1 MRYTLECTLRVV
13 VVLSVEGIK
22 NEAEAKAEDIKKE
35 ALREEKEVAHKNNL
49 NTYLLNIFRGNGC
62 PRGVNSHS
70 YRYYFNRNGCLILR
84 CVGFFFFF
92 FFIG

>member
-35 ALREEKEVAHKNNL
+35 ALKEEDAHKK
-49 NTYLLNIFRGNGC
+49 
-62 PRGVNSHS
+62 
-70 YRYYFNRNGCLILR
+70 
-84 CVGFFFFF
+84 
-92 FFIG
+92 

>member
-22 NEAEAKAEDIKKE
+22 NEAKPKAEDIKKE

-62 PRGVNSHS
+62 PRVNFLKNN
-70 YRYYFNRNGCLILR
+70 YCFYNCRLYIFLLR
-84 CVGFFFFF
+84 QVGFFFFF
-92 FFIG
+92 IG